1 MATRQVARIRGA
13 ERPAY
18 RVLANRCTKSLAL
31 VGLCAAYLQGG
42 WNKATDFP
50 SAIAEMQRF
59 GLSPETPLAV
69 VIIAFEL
76 VASLMVIT
84 GIWRWAGALGLAA
97 FTLFATS
104 VANRYW
110 DLLPPERFMAAN
122 GFYEHLG
129 LAGGF
134 LFVAW
139 QDLHEEAA
147 AGVRSS

>member
-1 MATRQVARIRGA
+1 
-13 ERPAY
+13 
-18 RVLANRCTKSLAL
+18 
-31 VGLCAAYLQGG
+31 
-42 WNKATDFP
+42 
-50 SAIAEMQRF
+50 MQRF

-69 VIIAFEL
+69 VTIAFEL

-110 DLLPPERFMAAN
+110 DLLPPERLMAAN

-139 QDLHEEAA
+139 QDMRDEATAPVGSSWFSCIRPIRHPCPQRNQTGFHERSC
-147 AGVRSS
+147 GVPDRQQR